1 MNQSRLPK
9 VAILGRTNAG
19 KSTLFNRLL
28 GRRQAITLDT
38 PGVTRDPISADT
50 EWDEVRLTLV
60 DTGGLGGEPDLS
72 LAAEVHEH
80 TLAAVGDADVYI
92 VVFDAKA
99 GLSPLDADTVATVKR
114 LGQTVVYVANKTE
127 GNAARGV
134 AEFCAL
140 GIDLP
145 LSVSA
150 EHGQGIGDLKDAV
163 LELLE
168 KNSSIVIETDEQ
180 ERAPAGE
187 STDPLC
193 RVAILGRPNVGK
205 SSFANL
211 VAGARISLVDDK
223 PGTTRDVV
231 DTLIHRDGRDYLML
245 DTAGLRR
252 PSRVVASSEVEQV
265 SVRRSL
271 GAMARAHVALLMIEP
286 IEGVS
291 DQDARIA
298 RVAWSE
304 GRALVVV
311 VNKIDMVSN
320 KRRDL
325 EFMRDEMRR
334 RYPHLRHAPI
344 GFMSVT
350 HKRGINE
357 CFELIN
363 AAYAAHNRK
372 VATSHLNRI
381 IAEAVE
387 RRQPPV
393 MGRGR
398 LKLFYA
404 TQTAVRPPTVDLFV
418 NRTGVPPDY
427 QRFIERCLRE
437 DIDFEGT
444 PLRLRFIRRSS
455 H

>member
-38 PGVTRDPISADT
+38 PGVTRDPISAET

-60 DTGGLGGEPDLS
+60 DTGGLGGESDLS

-92 VVFDAKA
+92 VVLDAKA

-114 LGQTVVYVANKTE
+114 LGQAVVYVANKTE
-127 GNAARGV
+127 GNAAGAV

-168 KNSSIVIETDEQ
+168 KNS
-180 ERAPAGE
+180 PAQT
-187 STDPLC
+187 TDPVAPDQTADPVC

-211 VAGARISLVDDK
+211 VAGARLSLVDDK

-231 DTLIHRDGRDYLML
+231 DTLVHRDGHDYMIL

-252 PSRVVASSEVEQV
+252 PSRVVASTEVEQV

-271 GAMARAHVALLMIEP
+271 SAMARAHVALLMIEP
-286 IEGVS
+286 VEGVT

-311 VNKIDMVSN
+311 VNKIDLVSN
-320 KRRDL
+320 KRHDL

-398 LKLFYA
+398 LRLFYA
-404 TQTAVRPPTVDLFV
+404 TQTAIRPPTVDLFV